1 MNPSSEG
8 GLMGDHRE
16 NGMTATH
23 THSPTCAVCHR
34 PIAAGESYLARRQGG
49 KTTAVHQHLC
59 FPPRAR
65 KRDVR

>member
-8 GLMGDHRE
+8 GLIGDHRRTE
-16 NGMTATH
+16 MTATH

-34 PIAAGESYLARRQGG
+34 PIAAGEPYLARRHGG
-49 KTTAVHQHLC
+49 KTTTVHQHVC

-65 KRDVR
+65 KRDRR